1 MFASFSARQILS
13 GASVVLGIGVTV
25 AIGGGCPVA
34 LADIPGTSTTSPA
47 GAASSGPKPAGPVSA
62 SREGSATDERRH
74 ETVASSSSGSPTN
87 PPPHAGTDSV
97 AQLPSHP
104 VGGSRDV
111 EHATHVGAA
120 GTRGANGKSA
130 SGPEATPPVS
140 GEQEPEQPVVT
151 STPTV
156 TATPAPS
163 AASSG
168 LSRRKEHIADA
179 VTSPT
184 KITAPT
190 QTGLATGSTSDDDA
204 TRIAPGTLAQSQGPA
219 ATVTSTAITTPVS
232 GDVQSVSGDGA
243 AAVGSV
249 PKREPAEVVPDG
261 IAAVTATVSRVFTN
275 LVEVLT
281 PFSSTPAPDAPVAT
295 PAMWAMLAFARR
307 EFESGI
313 ASTPTDVE
321 PVATQF
327 TSAPVDTI
335 GPAVAPTA
343 RLAALDAAPSALS
356 AADQSL
362 YTGRPTLLTQVVEL
376 GLRVVDVIL
385 KPFGGLL
392 AFTSLDIPF
401 LTDGVPPFFLTG
413 GLDVQ
418 KSDFQGTTVWTL
430 EPQQPSGKYVVA
442 LHGGAYTAQVSIFHW
457 ETYADLARD
466 TGATV
471 VVPLYPLISQG
482 GTAGVAVP
490 DTADFISQ
498 TIQRYGA
505 DNVSVLGDS
514 AGGGLA
520 VAAVQELVRRG
531 SPVPGHLVLLAP
543 WLDTTVSD
551 PRSKAIDP
559 DDPLLDVPSLQKDG
573 QLWAGDLDSA
583 DPVVSPIYGS
593 FAGLPPTTVI
603 SGSHDLLTPD
613 SLRLQQLAITQ
624 GLTNFTFDFRDG
636 LIHDFPIFFFLPEA
650 TAIRP
655 EIYHGLALD

>member
-1 MFASFSARQILS
+1 
-13 GASVVLGIGVTV
+13 
-25 AIGGGCPVA
+25 
-34 LADIPGTSTTSPA
+34 
-47 GAASSGPKPAGPVSA
+47 
-62 SREGSATDERRH
+62 
-74 ETVASSSSGSPTN
+74 
-87 PPPHAGTDSV
+87 
-97 AQLPSHP
+97 
-104 VGGSRDV
+104 
-111 EHATHVGAA
+111 
-120 GTRGANGKSA
+120 
-130 SGPEATPPVS
+130 
-140 GEQEPEQPVVT
+140 VVT
-151 STPTV
+151 STPPV

-179 VTSPT
+179 VTPPT
-184 KITAPT
+184 KITAPA
-190 QTGLATGSTSDDDA
+190 QTVLPTGSTSDDDA
-204 TRIAPGTLAQSQGPA
+204 TIIAPGTLAQSQAPA
-219 ATVTSTAITTPVS
+219 ATVTSTAIMTPVS
-232 GDVQSVSGDGA
+232 GDVRSVSGD
-243 AAVGSV
+243 AAVAVGLV
-249 PKREPAEVVPDG
+249 PKQEPAEVAPEG

-281 PFSSTPAPDAPVAT
+281 PFSSTPAPDAPAAT
-295 PAMWAMLAFARR
+295 PAMWTMLAFARR
-307 EFESGI
+307 EFESGT
-313 ASTPTDVE
+313 ASTRTDVE
-321 PVATQF
+321 PGATQI

-335 GPAVAPTA
+335 GAAVTPTA
-343 RLAALDAAPSALS
+343 RPAALDAAPSALS

-418 KSDFQGTTVWTL
+418 ESDFQCTTVWTL
-430 EPQQPSGKYVVA
+430 QPQQPSGKYVVA

-457 ETYADLARD
+457 ETYSDLARD

-551 PRSKAIDP
+551 PRSMAIDP
-559 DDPLLDVPSLQKDG
+559 DDSLLDVPSLQKDG
-573 QLWAGDLDSA
+573 QLWAGDLDPA
-583 DPVVSPIYGS
+583 NPVVSPIYGS

-603 SGSHDLLTPD
+603 SGSNDLLTPD
-613 SLRLQQLAITQ
+613 SLRLRQLAITQ
-624 GLTNFTFDFRDG
+624 GLTNFTFDFRNG

-650 TAIRP
+650 TSIRP
-655 EIYHGLALD
+655 EIYHGLALN